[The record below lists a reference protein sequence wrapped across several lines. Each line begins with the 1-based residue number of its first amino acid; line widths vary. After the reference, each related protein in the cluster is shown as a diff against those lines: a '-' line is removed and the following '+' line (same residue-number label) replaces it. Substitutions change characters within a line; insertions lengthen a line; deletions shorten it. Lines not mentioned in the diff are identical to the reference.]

1 MRKTGLIFTLLGG
14 TVGILTFLV
23 RMTAWYASVSA
34 NHLSEF
40 AEFIESAF
48 WAGVIT
54 LVAGFF
60 LLLLSLRHPKQMPTE
75 YGTDTEE
82 GYSEEEYSEDGYSED
97 GYVPEP
103 ELFDRP
109 ERTAFKDPWVPD
121 PADTVRMP
129 DGEKAQQAEQEDWV
143 CAICGC
149 RNPEFSRICAVC
161 GSSRGNRI

>member
-34 NHLSEF
+34 NHLSEL

-54 LVAGFF
+54 LVTGLF
-60 LLLLSLRHPKQMPTE
+60 LLLLSLRRKKEIQPE
-75 YGTDTEE
+75 YDADEVYPEE
-82 GYSEEEYSEDGYSED
+82 DYSEDGYPEED
-97 GYVPEP
+97 YVPDP
-103 ELFDRP
+103 ELFDRS
-109 ERTAFKDPWVPD
+109 ERTAFSDPWVPD
-121 PADTVRMP
+121 PPDSVWKKDDTKVQEP
-129 DGEKAQQAEQEDWV
+129 VEEDWV
-143 CAICGC
+143 CEICGC